1 MTDAPPSPRY
11 PSNAG
16 HDGREQ
22 LDRFF
27 DWIRSS
33 GITRGGDRWLAG
45 VCGGIARRTG
55 LDPMIVR
62 GAVIVLAILG
72 GPVLIAYALGWA
84 FLPDA
89 AGRIHAEQLF
99 RGIFEPAMVVIFAL
113 ILFTFVPFT
122 RGLWWQGP
130 PDGWGMPGW
139 LATTLAV
146 GWAIAVTIG
155 VIWLVVFLLRRIPAG
170 GYGASWPAD
179 GPAAPTGTGSGSGTA
194 AGTTG
199 AGSGAGSASFAA
211 TGARTPGTGTDDIG
225 GTGIGTADATWL
237 GAQATGSAT
246 ADAGTPVDGVSGDG
260 GTGTGRWGAAGSAY
274 PTAAPPRPDAQAPRS
289 AWDAWQE
296 QNRHWQAQ
304 HRAWRAEQRAQ
315 RAHYRWQHRHPGA
328 GFTAIVLGFALA
340 VGAVAAGVYSAGTW
354 SSSALL
360 VGVAFTL
367 GVLALGIIVSGI
379 RGRDSGAMGG
389 FAFLAVLTLLF
400 VGVFPQGT
408 QFSPFGDNHW
418 VVSSSSSDATPSFAM
433 IAGNP
438 TVDLS
443 DLSTAGRSDTRTI
456 DVWLGFGAT
465 DVILPADR
473 SVRVETNSIV
483 GGVDYGDDHSN
494 DQGGVLFHDARSLNG
509 NPDRPVASIRIW
521 SLVGQVDV
529 HTITE

>member
-1 MTDAPPSPRY
+1 MAATRAARHTRIMTDAPPTPNP
-11 PSNAG
+11 PSNG
-16 HDGREQ
+16 GTPHDGREQ
-22 LDRFF
+22 VDRFF
-27 DWIRSS
+27 NWIRSS
-33 GITRGGDRWLAG
+33 GISRGGDRWLAG

-62 GAVIVLAILG
+62 GVAIVLAILG

-84 FLPDA
+84 FLPNAD
-89 AGRIHAEQLF
+89 GRIHAEQLF
-99 RGIFEPAMVVIFAL
+99 HGVFEPAIVVIIAL
-113 ILFTFVPFT
+113 VTFTFLPFT
-122 RGLWWQGP
+122 RGLWWQGAP
-130 PDGWGMPGW
+130 AAWGMPDW

-146 GWAIAVTIG
+146 GWAIAVAIG
-155 VIWLVVFLLRRIPAG
+155 IVWLVVFLMRRVPAPGGYGTGGYGTGGYGSGGDGFGPSTPAG
-170 GYGASWPAD
+170 GS
-179 GPAAPTGTGSGSGTA
+179 TGTAYASGTA
-194 AGTTG
+194 
-199 AGSGAGSASFAA
+199 
-211 TGARTPGTGTDDIG
+211 TDD
-225 GTGIGTADATWL
+225 TNPL
-237 GAQATGSAT
+237 L
-246 ADAGTPVDGVSGDG
+246 
-260 GTGTGRWGAAGSAY
+260 
-274 PTAAPPRPDAQAPRS
+274 PTAPLPTAPPRPDGQAPRS

-315 RAHYRWQHRHPGA
+315 RNSYHWGHHHPGA
-328 GFTAIVLGFALA
+328 GFTAIVLGIALA
-340 VGAVAAGVYSAGTW
+340 AGAVAAGIYAAGNW
-354 SSSALL
+354 SSAALL
-360 VGVAFTL
+360 TGVAIAL

-418 VVSSSSSDATPSFAM
+418 MVSSAAADGAPGYAM

-443 DLSTAGRSDTRTI
+443 DLSSSARGGGRTI

-465 DVILPADR
+465 DVILPAHG

-483 GGVDYGDDHSN
+483 GGVDYGDNNSSDH
-494 DQGGVLFHDARSLNG
+494 GGVFFHDSRSLNG
-509 NPDRPVASIRIW
+509 AGSNSTSDRPVAQIRIW

-529 HTITE
+529 HTATE